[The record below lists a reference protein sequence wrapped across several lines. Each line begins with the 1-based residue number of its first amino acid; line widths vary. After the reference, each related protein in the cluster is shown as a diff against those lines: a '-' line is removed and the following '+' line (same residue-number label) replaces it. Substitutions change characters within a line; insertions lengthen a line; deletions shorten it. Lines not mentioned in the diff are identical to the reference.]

1 MNSTFHASTHET
13 AKTFPWFWIAAAL
26 WLAAAAS
33 GLAVLWAYDNEPGT
47 GAAAPSTWPEGTRLR
62 RAGDRPTLV
71 LLAHPQCSCT
81 RASLDELAEAL
92 ARAAVRPRTYVLFI
106 RPAGFSEEWTHTDLW
121 RTAAAL
127 PDVTVVRDDGG
138 VEARRFG
145 VSTSG
150 QTLLYD
156 RAGTLLF
163 AGGIT
168 GARSHRGDND
178 GRRAI
183 VALLNDGASAGTATK
198 VFGCA
203 LFGPARVAPEEP

>member
-1 MNSTFHASTHET
+1 M
-13 AKTFPWFWIAAAL
+13 
-26 WLAAAAS
+26 
-33 GLAVLWAYDNEPGT
+33 LWAYENAPGR
-47 GAAAPSTWPEGTRLR
+47 GAAAPATWPGGTSLV
-62 RAGDRPTLV
+62 RADKRPTLV

-81 RASLDELAEAL
+81 RASIDELAEAL
-92 ARAAVRPRTYVLFI
+92 ARAVVRPKTYVLFMK
-106 RPAGFSEEWTHTDLW
+106 PTGFSDDWAQSDLW

-127 PDVTVVRDDGG
+127 PDVTVVRDDDGE
-138 VEARRFG
+138 EARRFG
-145 VSTSG
+145 ASTSG

-156 RAGTLLF
+156 EAGTLLF

-183 VALLNDGASAGTATK
+183 VELLNRESSTTAATR

-203 LFGPARVAPEEP
+203 LFDAGL